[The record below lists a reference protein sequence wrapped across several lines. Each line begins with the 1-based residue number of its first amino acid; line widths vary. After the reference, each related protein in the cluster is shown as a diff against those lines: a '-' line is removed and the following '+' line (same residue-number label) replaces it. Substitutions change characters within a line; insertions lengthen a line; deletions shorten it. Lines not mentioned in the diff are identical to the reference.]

1 MLRILGDT
9 KDTLVWN
16 KMTLHILLP
25 DNDVIIESGFY
36 FGNSWPTSA
45 VSSLTSDVI
54 IIHQ

>member
-16 KMTLHILLP
+16 KMILHILLP
-25 DNDVIIESGFY
+25 DDDVIIESCFY
-36 FGNSWPTSA
+36 FGNSWPVAA